1 MVGLFLAALT
11 LGLLIFAAQLLR
23 GAVQSRMAD
32 EGFSPPARERVF
44 TVNVVRAES
53 DTVVPVLETFGEIQS
68 RRMLE
73 LRAPVGGRVVDL
85 APGFEDGGTVRE
97 GEVLVRIDPVEAQ
110 SAVDSAEADLAD
122 ARAEERDAARNLA
135 LARDEL
141 AAAEEQAVLRTR
153 AYERQRDL
161 AERGVGTA
169 TATETAEL
177 AASSARGAVL
187 SRRQAAAQGEARV
200 DQAATRILRAELA
213 LAEAQRRLA
222 ETAVIAPFDGTLSET
237 NVVAGRLVAAN
248 ERLAELID
256 PDDLEVSFR
265 VSTAQYSRLLDASGD
280 LVNADVAVEL
290 DAAGVDLIA
299 QGRISRA
306 SVTAG
311 EGATGRLIFA
321 ALEQPVGFKPGDFVT
336 VRVRE
341 PALADVIR
349 LPAAAMDA
357 TGEVLVLTE
366 EDRLEG
372 IAVELVRRQGD
383 DILVRGPVIGRDVV
397 EARSPLLGAGIGVR
411 PLRRPAPEDDAT
423 ADAEGTDA
431 EGQQPGAD
439 AMLALSDERRA
450 RLVAFVEGNTRM
462 PEDAKARVL
471 ARLAEPLVPAR
482 MVARIEDRMG
492 G

>member
-11 LGLLIFAAQLLR
+11 FGLLIFAAQLLR

-32 EGFSPPARERVF
+32 EGHSPPARERVF
-44 TVNVVRAES
+44 TVNVIRAEA

-85 APGFEDGGTVRE
+85 APGFEDGGVVRS

-110 SAVDSAEADLAD
+110 SAVDSAAADLAD
-122 ARAEERDAARNLA
+122 ASAEERDAARNLS
-135 LARDEL
+135 LAQDEL
-141 AAAEEQAVLRTR
+141 AAAEEQAALRER
-153 AYERQRDL
+153 AFERQRDL
-161 AERGVGTA
+161 ADRGVGTA

-187 SRRQAAAQGEARV
+187 SRRQAAAQAEARV
-200 DQAATRILRAELA
+200 DQAATRLVRSELA
-213 LAEAQRRLA
+213 LAEARRRLD
-222 ETAVIAPFDGTLSET
+222 ETEVVAPFDGTLSET
-237 NVVAGRLVAAN
+237 NVVAGRLVATN

-265 VSTAQYSRLLDASGD
+265 VSTAQYARLLDASGQ
-280 LVNADVAVEL
+280 LVKADVTVEL
-290 DAAGVDLIA
+290 DAAGVDLTA
-299 QGRISRA
+299 PGRISRA

-311 EGATGRLIFA
+311 DGATGRLIFA
-321 ALEQPVGFKPGDFVT
+321 ALERPVGFKPGDFVT

-341 PALADVIR
+341 PELADVIR

-357 TGEVLVLTE
+357 GGEVLVLAE
-366 EDRLEG
+366 EDRLESVV
-372 IAVELVRRQGD
+372 VELLRRQGD
-383 DILVRGPVIGRDVV
+383 DILVRGPILGRDVV
-397 EARSPLLGAGIGVR
+397 EARSPLLGAGISVQ
-411 PLRRPAPEDDAT
+411 PMRRP
-423 ADAEGTDA
+423 
-431 EGQQPGAD
+431 GAGD
-439 AMLALSDERRA
+439 EASDPAASAANDMLELTDERRA

-471 ARLAEPLVPAR
+471 AQLAEPLVPAR